1 MYFFDFSITT
11 DTPLGK
17 WRGFPVFLC
26 PRCMHI
32 SQRLSLDWPLSEH
45 SERMTGQW
53 QGFWQ
58 IHTISK
64 IFKQLNIAVTLT
76 CWDILMNQRKF
87 LVMNWVNVLK
97 QYKTKQKY
105 QKFRFKILRYCEN
118 KMHKMLNEN
127 LAHKNGLLHVYDL
140 YLDEFDWLHWSLRHT
155 SILICTLVY
164 ISVII
169 LFLKCLCYTSV
180 CI

>member
-1 MYFFDFSITT
+1 MLRHFDES
-11 DTPLGK
+11 K
-17 WRGFPVFLC
+17 EVF
-26 PRCMHI
+26 R
-32 SQRLSLDWPLSEH
+32 DELSEC
-45 SERMTGQW
+45 
-53 QGFWQ
+53 
-58 IHTISK
+58 
-64 IFKQLNIAVTLT
+64 L
-76 CWDILMNQRKF
+76 
-87 LVMNWVNVLK
+87 
-97 QYKTKQKY
+97 KTKQKY

-180 CI
+180 FVIKMFLLISFENPGLEKRIWRSWI